1 MPRHSSAASALSNLL
16 LIYLNS
22 SSILKQVPPLPWASP
37 ASAETRR
44 SRQDL
49 HSEAAGGGNNP
60 PGFTLAQRCRV
71 LTPSGC
77 GKPRFVCKSS
87 NPHLAPL
94 REVLRLPI
102 YSSSFPFHPQQPRA
116 KDTRRQPRGQGT
128 HVEEGAP
135 SFALCSAASPSNG
148 SSDKRR
154 QRARTY
160 RIKRLGSQE
169 LLELL
174 ELLLVLVQDVPLLLG
189 QGTQAGDAA
198 RGAGQGMSAQ
208 PVLALR
214 TSGFPPSLP
223 VLSFCWRGQ
232 GCPRELPVL
241 TCSGWWRA
249 ARSAARSPASEAG
262 RPELRSG
269 SPGSR

>member
-1 MPRHSSAASALSNLL
+1 MGLTCERRDTPEQTGFAFRGGWRRQQPSWFYAGSALPCSHTLRMWETQICMQKFKSPSCPAPGGAAPSRLQLL
-16 LIYLNS
+16 FP
-22 SSILKQVPPLPWASP
+22 VPPP
-37 ASAETRR
+37 AA
-44 SRQDL
+44 
-49 HSEAAGGGNNP
+49 
-60 PGFTLAQRCRV
+60 
-71 LTPSGC
+71 PSQGH
-77 GKPRFVCKSS
+77 K
-87 NPHLAPL
+87 
-94 REVLRLPI
+94 I
-102 YSSSFPFHPQQPRA
+102 
-116 KDTRRQPRGQGT
+116 RQPRGQGT

-189 QGTQAGDAA
+189 QGTQAGAAA
-198 RGAGQGMSAQ
+198 RGAGQGTSAQ